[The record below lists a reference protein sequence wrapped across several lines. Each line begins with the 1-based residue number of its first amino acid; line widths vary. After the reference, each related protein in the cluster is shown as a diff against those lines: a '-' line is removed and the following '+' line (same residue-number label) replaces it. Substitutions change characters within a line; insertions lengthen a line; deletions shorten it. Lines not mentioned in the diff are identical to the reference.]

1 MPGFLSR
8 GRSQSLLTFQ
18 TSDFLGPMR
27 VSFLPHRAHF
37 LPGGT

>member
-27 VSFLPHRAHF
+27 SAFYHMGHF